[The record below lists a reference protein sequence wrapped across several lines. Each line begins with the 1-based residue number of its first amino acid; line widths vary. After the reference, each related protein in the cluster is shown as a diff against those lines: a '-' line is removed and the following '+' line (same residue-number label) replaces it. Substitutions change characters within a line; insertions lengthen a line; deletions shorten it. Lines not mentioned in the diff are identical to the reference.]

1 MNKNQLKVEAL
12 GSTLIL
18 TRQFDATRR
27 KVFQAYADCKHLMN
41 WWGPRE
47 WPLTYCKL
55 DFRIGG
61 KWHFCMTGPGGMEGW
76 GLAIYKDI
84 KEPELIEYEDFFS
97 DKDGNKNKDF
107 PSTVVKTEFF
117 EKDGKT
123 ILKSTATYATPED
136 LKKVSDMGM
145 VEGITQTLDRLEEYL
160 AVDGGK

>member
-1 MNKNQLKVEAL
+1 MSKHQLKVEVQ

-18 TRQFDATRR
+18 TRQFDAPSR
-27 KVFQAYADCKHLMN
+27 KVFQAYSDCKHLMN

-61 KWHFCMTGPGGMEGW
+61 KWHFCMTGP
-76 GLAIYKDI
+76 
-84 KEPELIEYEDFFS
+84 EYEDFFS
-97 DKDGNKNKDF
+97 DKEGNKNKEF
-107 PSTVVKTEFF
+107 PSTVVRTEFF

-123 ILKSTATYATPED
+123 ILKSTAVYATPED
-136 LKKVSDMGM
+136 LKKVSEMGM

-160 AVDGGK
+160 AVGGGN